1 MKLKSIAFCSCVF
14 ITCASLGFAQQT
26 KTASSDSSK
35 ELNEHLKCFAPYIGT
50 WEIDTEW
57 ASGGK
62 LWARNK
68 YEIGLGGNFVMART
82 WAKDGDGE
90 PYERYLT
97 IFSWDKAKKR
107 VVSHGF
113 TFDGS
118 VQQVDM
124 EVESSGGKEIIRS
137 QWQPNPAADMVIKQE
152 VSLIDKN
159 QYGWKVWSRANESA
173 EFQPMMDGVWK
184 KQTEE

>member
-1 MKLKSIAFCSCVF
+1 MNIRSLIFCLCVF
-14 ITCASLGFAQQT
+14 ITCASLGIAQQT
-26 KTASSDSSK
+26 ETPGSDSSK
-35 ELNEHLKCFAPYIGT
+35 ELNENLKCFAPYLGT
-50 WEIDTEW
+50 WVIDSEW
-57 ASGGK
+57 SSGGK
-62 LWARNK
+62 LWAKNK

-97 IFSWDKAKKR
+97 IFAWDNAKNK

-118 VQQVDM
+118 VKQVVM
-124 EVESSGGKEIIRS
+124 EVESSDGKEIIRS
-137 QWQPNPAADMVIKQE
+137 QWQPDPAQDMVIKQE
-152 VSLIDKN
+152 VSLIDED

-173 EFQPMMDGVWK
+173 DFQPMMDGVWK
-184 KQTEE
+184 KQSEE

>member
-1 MKLKSIAFCSCVF
+1 MNIKFLAFTAFVF
-14 ITCASLGFAQQT
+14 FSYVSLGISQQAKTSNT
-26 KTASSDSSK
+26 KAAA
-35 ELNEHLKCFAPYIGT
+35 ELNENLKCFAPFLGT
-50 WEIDTEW
+50 WVIDTEW
-57 ASGGK
+57 SNGGK
-62 LWARNK
+62 LWAKNK

-97 IFSWDKAKKR
+97 IFAWDKGKNR

-124 EVESSGGKEIIRS
+124 EVESSDGKEVIRS
-137 QWQPNPAADMVIKQE
+137 QFQPNPVEDMVIKQE
-152 VSLIDKN
+152 VSLIDEN
-159 QYGWKVWSRANESA
+159 QYDWKVWSRASESA

-184 KQTEE
+184 RQTEK